1 MPTLTGTLAY
11 VTGQTVPPK
20 AIRHVT
26 VRATHT
32 RTNGTE
38 LVTTQPVP
46 VDHAGTLTLTL
57 EPGAATLTI
66 DLDTGHNTVDLLVAD
81 EMTTLHEAAQA
92 AMMEAKDGN

>member
-38 LVTTQPVP
+38 LVTTRPVP
-46 VDHAGTLTLTL
+46 VDHTGTLTLTL
-57 EPGAATLTI
+57 EPGTATLHV

-81 EMTTLHEAAQA
+81 GMITLHEAAQA
-92 AMMEAKDGN
+92 AMEAKDGN

>member
-1 MPTLTGTLAY
+1 MPILSGALAY

-46 VDHAGTLTLTL
+46 VDHTGTLTLNL
-57 EPGAATLTI
+57 EPGTATLHV
-66 DLDTGHNTVDLLVAD
+66 DLDTGHDTVDLLVAD
-81 EMTTLHEAAQA
+81 GMTTLHEAAHA
-92 AMMEAKDGN
+92 AMEAKDGM

>member
-26 VRATHT
+26 VRATRT

-38 LVTTQPVP
+38 LVTTRPVP
-46 VDHAGTLTLTL
+46 VDHTGTLTLNL
-57 EPGAATLTI
+57 EPGTATLHV
-66 DLDTGHNTVDLLVAD
+66 DLDTGHDTVDLLVAD

-92 AMMEAKDGN
+92 AMEAKDGN

>member
-1 MPTLTGTLAY
+1 MPILSGALAY

-32 RTNGTE
+32 RTNGIE

-46 VDHAGTLTLTL
+46 VDHTGTLTLNL
-57 EPGAATLTI
+57 EPGTATLHV
-66 DLDTGHNTVDLLVAD
+66 DLDTGHDTVDLLVAD

-92 AMMEAKDGN
+92 AMEAKDGN

>member
-1 MPTLTGTLAY
+1 MPTLTGVLAY
-11 VTGQTVPPK
+11 VTGQPVP
-20 AIRHVT
+20 ARSIRHVT

-46 VDHAGTLTLTL
+46 VDRTGTLTLNL
-57 EPGAATLTI
+57 EPGTATLHV
-66 DLDTGHNTVDLLVAD
+66 DLDTGHDTVDLLVAD

-92 AMMEAKDGN
+92 AMEAKDGN

>member
-46 VDHAGTLTLTL
+46 VDHTGTLTLAL
-57 EPGAATLTI
+57 EPGAATLHV

-92 AMMEAKDGN
+92 AMEAKDGN

>member
-1 MPTLTGTLAY
+1 MPILSGALAY

-38 LVTTQPVP
+38 LVTTRPVP
-46 VDHAGTLTLTL
+46 VDHTGTLTLTL
-57 EPGAATLTI
+57 EPGTATLHV
-66 DLDTGHNTVDLLVAD
+66 DLDTGHDTVDLLVAD
-81 EMTTLHEAAQA
+81 GMTTLHEAAQA
-92 AMMEAKDGN
+92 ALDAKE

>member
-26 VRATHT
+26 VRANHT

-38 LVTTQPVP
+38 LVTTRPVP
-46 VDHAGTLTLTL
+46 VDHTDTLTLTL
-57 EPGAATLTI
+57 EPGTATLHV
-66 DLDTGHNTVDLLVAD
+66 DLDTGHDTVDLLVAD
-81 EMTTLHEAAQA
+81 GMTTLHEAAQA
-92 AMMEAKDGN
+92 ALDAKE

>member
-38 LVTTQPVP
+38 LVTTRPVP
-46 VDHAGTLTLTL
+46 VDHTGTLTLNL
-57 EPGAATLTI
+57 EPGTATLHV
-66 DLDTGHNTVDLLVAD
+66 DLDTGHDTVDLLVAD
-81 EMTTLHEAAQA
+81 GMTTLHEAAQA
-92 AMMEAKDGN
+92 ALDAKE

>member
-1 MPTLTGTLAY
+1 MPILSGALAY

-38 LVTTQPVP
+38 LVTTRPVP
-46 VDHAGTLTLTL
+46 VDHTGTLTLDL
-57 EPGAATLTI
+57 EPGTATLHV
-66 DLDTGHNTVDLLVAD
+66 DLDTGHDTVDLLVAD
-81 EMTTLHEAAQA
+81 GMTTLHEAAQA
-92 AMMEAKDGN
+92 ALDAKG

>member
-1 MPTLTGTLAY
+1 MPILSGALAY

-46 VDHAGTLTLTL
+46 VDHADTLTLNL
-57 EPGAATLTI
+57 EPGTATLHV
-66 DLDTGHNTVDLLVAD
+66 DLDTGHDTVDLLVAD
-81 EMTTLHEAAQA
+81 GMTTLHEAAQA
-92 AMMEAKDGN
+92 AMEAKDGN

>member
-1 MPTLTGTLAY
+1 MPILSGALAY

-38 LVTTQPVP
+38 LVTTRPVP
-46 VDHAGTLTLTL
+46 VDHTGTLTLNL
-57 EPGAATLTI
+57 EPGTATLHV
-66 DLDTGHNTVDLLVAD
+66 DLDTGHDTVDLLVSD
-81 EMTTLHEAAQA
+81 GMTTLHEAAHA
-92 AMMEAKDGN
+92 AMKAKDGM